1 MIIMLKN
8 IEFYTANREKVKIIV
23 ELRNDDHGHREL
35 SIVGEITNERR
46 YGQCYQAIRELVEQH
61 GSGSRNKDQILKLL
75 DIWERWHL
83 NDMRAGTPRQTEIIR
98 PWLKRNPNK
107 DYTEQCDYL
116 FSHGML
122 IDDGY
127 KYGTAWLY
135 EPLPD
140 DVITFISGL

>member
-1 MIIMLKN
+1 MVAMVKKIVFLTN
-8 IEFYTANREKVKIIV
+8 NNQKVKIV
-23 ELRNDDHGHREL
+23 AELRNDEHGRREL
-35 SIVGEITNERR
+35 SIVGEINTQT
-46 YGQCYQAIRELVEQH
+46 YGQCYDSIRELVENH
-61 GSGSRNKDQILKLL
+61 GSGHRDKNEILKLL
-75 DIWERWHL
+75 DIWDRWHL
-83 NDMRAGTPRQTEIIR
+83 NAMRAGTPRQAAIIR

-116 FSHGML
+116 YRHGLL
-122 IDDGY
+122 IENGY